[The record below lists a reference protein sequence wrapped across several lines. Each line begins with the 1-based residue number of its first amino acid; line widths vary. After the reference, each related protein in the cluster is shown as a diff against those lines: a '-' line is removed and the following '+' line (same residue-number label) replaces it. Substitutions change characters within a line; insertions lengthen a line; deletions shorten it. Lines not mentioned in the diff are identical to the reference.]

1 MTDADASIDLD
12 QAWAALRASAGRGGA
27 ACAGLEI
34 GPDGWTA
41 ERPIDGDAADLLDA
55 LAPVAV
61 GDRFV
66 VGQLG
71 QTLDGRIATETGHSH
86 TINGHA
92 ALVHLHRLRALVDA
106 VLVGV
111 GTVVAD
117 HPRLTVRHVAGDGP
131 VRVVLDPR
139 GRAPDDVSPLAEA
152 PGAPPT
158 LHLVGPNATPRPA
171 ALHVERVQLAVGED
185 GISPEA
191 VLDALAE
198 RGLRRVLV
206 EGGAVTLSRFID
218 AAALDRLHL
227 LVAPML
233 MGSGRCGL
241 ALRPIRTVDEA
252 LTPSIRRIA
261 LGDDTLFD
269 VDLRASGGVRAAVDG
284 DQRDQRAG

>member
-1 MTDADASIDLD
+1 MPDAADPIDLET
-12 QAWAALRASAGRGGA
+12 AWSALRARAGRGGQ
-27 ACAGLEI
+27 ACPDLHIA
-34 GPDGWTA
+34 PDGWA
-41 ERPIDGDAADLLDA
+41 GDRPVDADAADLLDA
-55 LAPVAV
+55 LAPVAAA
-61 GDRFV
+61 GPRWV

-117 HPRLTVRHVAGDGP
+117 QPRLTVRHVPGDDP

-139 GRAPDDVSPLAEA
+139 GRAPLDTSPLAAA
-152 PGAPPT
+152 PGAAAT
-158 LHLVGPNATPRPA
+158 LHLVGPAVGESA
-171 ALHVERVQLAVGED
+171 AGPHVERATIEVGPD
-185 GISPEA
+185 GVEPVA
-191 VLDALAE
+191 VLEALAA

-218 AAALDRLHL
+218 AGALDRLHL

-252 LTPSIRRIA
+252 LRPTVRRVA

-269 VDLRASGGVRAAVDG
+269 VALSGAYG
-284 DQRDQRAG
+284 AGGNDRFDD

>member
-1 MTDADASIDLD
+1 MTQPDAPIDPD
-12 QAWAALRASAGRGGA
+12 QAWAALRYRAGRGGA
-27 ACAGLEI
+27 ACPGLEI
-34 GPDGWTA
+34 GPDGWSADRGIEPEAA
-41 ERPIDGDAADLLDA
+41 ELLDA
-55 LAPVAV
+55 LAPVCV
-61 GDRFV
+61 DRRCV

-71 QTLDGRIATETGHSH
+71 QTLDGRIATEIGHSH
-86 TINGHA
+86 TINGKP

-117 HPRLTVRHVAGDGP
+117 HPRLTVRHVAGHDP

-139 GRAPDDVSPLAEA
+139 GRAPFDVSPLADS

-158 LHLVGPNATPRPA
+158 LHLVGPDAPQRA
-171 ALHVERVQLAVGED
+171 AGRHVERVSMAVD
-185 GISPEA
+185 DTGIAPAA

-218 AAALDRLHL
+218 AGALDRLHL

-241 ALRPIRTVDEA
+241 SLAPIRTVDEA
-252 LTPSIRRIA
+252 LKPRVRRVA
-261 LGDDTLFD
+261 LGADTLFD
-269 VDLRASGGVRAAVDG
+269 ADLRGPADSGGR
-284 DQRDQRAG
+284 